1 MKVILAAAA
10 VLAVSISTAEARDR
24 SVALHPQCNL
34 PGPNSMPCD
43 GAYPHPRGVRI
54 ARKMPFGEPVMRYRT
69 AQPRVV
75 PAPRQASRPSSR
87 PASSAA
93 LRSPSRVKV
102 AVAAPASLPRTP
114 PSKSLD
120 GVVPIL
126 AEKVR
131 EIVATCGSQIWS
143 TVRHTFVAGTR
154 RISQHANGTAVDVH
168 GNPACIY
175 ALLKGWPGG
184 YSTDYAR
191 VRHVHVSYGGREHGA
206 RFVHGGGTRY
216 ARRHIHRRTRVAAAR

>member
-1 MKVILAAAA
+1 MKVLFAAVAFLALALSPADARQRGLAAHPDCNVLWPCEGVRSNPRGEAVVRQLGGFGTATKRYYPASRQAA
-10 VLAVSISTAEARDR
+10 R
-24 SVALHPQCNL
+24 
-34 PGPNSMPCD
+34 PNS
-43 GAYPHPRGVRI
+43 RS
-54 ARKMPFGEPVMRYRT
+54 T
-69 AQPRVV
+69 
-75 PAPRQASRPSSR
+75 
-87 PASSAA
+87 SSAA

-102 AVAAPASLPRTP
+102 AVAAPVSLPRTP

-143 TVRHTFVAGTR
+143 TVRHTFIRGTR
-154 RISQHANGTAVDVH
+154 TISQHASGTAVDLH
-168 GNPACIY
+168 GNPGCIY
-175 ALLKGWPGG
+175 AMLRGWPGG

-206 RFVHGGGTRY
+206 RFAHGGGTRY
-216 ARRHIHRRTRVAAAR
+216 ARRHAHRYRVRFRGPVDRRSGFV

>member
-1 MKVILAAAA
+1 MKVVLAALAFLALSLSTTA
-10 VLAVSISTAEARDR
+10 VEARQR
-24 SVALHPQCNL
+24 SVAAHPDCNIL
-34 PGPNSMPCD
+34 WPCE
-43 GAYPHPRGVRI
+43 GVYPHPRGVRI
-54 ARKMPFGEPVMRYRT
+54 ARKMPFGEPVLRYRT

-75 PAPRQASRPSSR
+75 SQPRVAKPRRQVASAPAAPKKV
-87 PASSAA
+87 AA
-93 LRSPSRVKV
+93 L
-102 AVAAPASLPRTP
+102 PALPRVA

-154 RISQHANGTAVDVH
+154 RISQHASGTAVDLH
-168 GNPACIY
+168 GNPGCIY
-175 ALLKGWPGG
+175 AMLRGWPGG

-206 RFVHGGGTRY
+206 RFAHGGGTRY
-216 ARRHIHRRTRVAAAR
+216 ARRHAHRYRYASAAR

>member
-1 MKVILAAAA
+1 MKIAL
-10 VLAVSISTAEARDR
+10 VSLSLLLLLVAPAEARRDR
-24 SVALHPQCNL
+24 SVALHPECNIT
-34 PGPNSMPCD
+34 MPCE

-54 ARKMPFGEPVMRYRT
+54 AAKMPFGAPVMRYRT
-69 AQPRVV
+69 EQPRQVTRRS
-75 PAPRQASRPSSR
+75 AGRAQIGRSASNRQ
-87 PASSAA
+87 
-93 LRSPSRVKV
+93 V
-102 AVAAPASLPRTP
+102 AVAPAHPRAA

-154 RISQHANGTAVDVH
+154 VLSQHASGTAVDLH
-168 GNPACIY
+168 GNPSCIY
-175 ALLKGWPGG
+175 AMLRGWPGG

-206 RFVHGGGTRY
+206 RFAHGGGRRAY
-216 ARRHIHRRTRVAAAR
+216 ASRRHVRIARAGL